1 MSASLLRKG
10 LELLETTGVS
20 SSQPKRAATTAQSN
34 KQLLK
39 RTKKKKLFS
48 QSKRETSTVKG
59 KVTKSALEEY
69 RKCQAIDH
77 FQENMLYMMN
87 NQFVADST
95 ITQKILAQNRG
106 RKAIDNPQEKA
117 KKKPESTVFTEED
130 FKKFERE
137 YFGGAG
143 RS

>member
-95 ITQKILAQNRG
+95 ITQKVGLFSISL
-106 RKAIDNPQEKA
+106 
-117 KKKPESTVFTEED
+117 
-130 FKKFERE
+130 
-137 YFGGAG
+137 
-143 RS
+143 